1 MSIRGGRACI
11 LCLVTALALAG
22 CAARP
27 ASAPEEPEG
36 LRPASAPEDTEP
48 LRRGGLSQRAAAEA
62 PTAPLARELLSLFQQ
77 PDFAH
82 AQIAVH
88 VQSLLTGETWLALN
102 ERQLLVPASNQKQL
116 TAAVAARR
124 LGWDFRYT
132 TRVLA
137 TGPVTD
143 GTLEGDLVVVGSG
156 DPTINPRHPERWA
169 ALDAWASQIAARG
182 VRIVSGNLIGDDNA
196 FAEPGWGAGWSWD
209 DLAAGYGAPVSALQY
224 HENQIEVM
232 IGPGLEPG
240 ARAIISTSPPGS
252 GMLVD
257 HDTMTVGKG
266 EPTTITIERVP
277 GSNFVTVRGQIAVG
291 APPRIRYAAVDNPT
305 QLFVNALREAL
316 ARKGI
321 FVAGAAIDID
331 SLVRPP
337 DLSRAETWV
346 VDQSAPLWEMVDVLQ
361 KWSRNI
367 YADTLLWTLTGTR
380 QTTDSNGSGAA
391 GNDNAARAPA
401 NDAAG
406 LSVLRETLTELGVDS
421 ALYGAFD
428 GSGLSRYDM
437 LSASALT
444 TLLTTIWR
452 DPVLLG
458 PYRSAL
464 PQAGVSGSLAHRMK
478 DTPAAGRVWAK
489 TGSMFNVR
497 TLAGYALTADEEPL
511 VFAFL
516 VNNFR
521 VPASD
526 IDALMDTALVKIAE
540 SRSLTQP

>member
-11 LCLVTALALAG
+11 LCVVTALALAG
-22 CAARP
+22 CASR
-27 ASAPEEPEG
+27 APV
-36 LRPASAPEDTEP
+36 PASAPEDTEA
-48 LRRGGLSQRAAAEA
+48 LRRGGLSHPSAVEA
-62 PTAPLARELLSLFQQ
+62 PTAPLAQELLSLFQQ

-88 VQSLLTGETWLALN
+88 VQSLLTGDTWLALN

-137 TGPVTD
+137 IGPVND

-169 ALDAWASQIAARG
+169 ALDDWAAQIAARG
-182 VRIVSGNLIGDDNA
+182 VRIVSGSLIGDDNA

-209 DLAAGYGAPVSALQY
+209 DLASGYGAPVSALQY

-257 HDTMTVGKG
+257 HDTVTVGEG
-266 EPTTITIERVP
+266 EPTTITLERVP
-277 GSNFVTVRGQIAVG
+277 GSNFLTVRGQIAVG
-291 APPRIRYAAVDNPT
+291 TPPRIRYAAVDNPT
-305 QLFVNALREAL
+305 QLFVNAFREAL

-346 VDQSAPLWEMVDVLQ
+346 TDQSAPLWEMVDVLH

-367 YADTLLWTLTGTR
+367 YADTLLWTLAGTR
-380 QTTDSNGSGAA
+380 PARD
-391 GNDNAARAPA
+391 DNALPAPA
-401 NDAAG
+401 NGEAG

-464 PQAGVSGSLAHRMK
+464 PQAGVSGSLEHRMK
-478 DTPAAGRVWAK
+478 DTAATGRVWAK

-511 VFAFL
+511 VFAFF
-516 VNNFR
+516 VNNFK

-526 IDALMDTALVKIAE
+526 IDALMDAALVTIAE
-540 SRSLTQP
+540 YRAAPPSGSVSRQLQ